1 MSIQDQFTGIQ
12 EQYTSTVKQTQEAWV
27 GIVESLTDNLQSFG
41 KQSPFA
47 VVDPAE
53 AIDQVFDFW
62 EKTLEAQREVAKQL
76 VGVTV
81 AAGERV
87 RTQAEQLGSVVREQA
102 EQVTSAAR
110 EQAEQVTGAARQQAE
125 AVREQAEAAEKAERA
140 QAAAARRAEREQAKA
155 RYEDLTKV
163 ELQDQLASRELPK
176 TGNVDEL
183 RARLVADDLS

>member
-12 EQYTSTVKQTQEAWV
+12 EQYTSTVKQTQDAWV
-27 GIVESLTDNLQSFG
+27 GIVESLTENLQSFG
-41 KQSPFA
+41 KQSPFP

-110 EQAEQVTGAARQQAE
+110 EQAQ
-125 AVREQAEAAEKAERA
+125 AVREQAEAARRAERA
-140 QAAAARRAEREQAKA
+140 QVEA

-163 ELQDQLASRELPK
+163 ELQDELASRELPK

-183 RARLVADDLS
+183 RARLVADDLG

>member
-12 EQYTSTVKQTQEAWV
+12 EQYTSTVKQTQDAWV
-27 GIVESLTDNLQSFG
+27 GIVESLTENLQSFG

-102 EQVTSAAR
+102 EQVT
-110 EQAEQVTGAARQQAE
+110 GAA
-125 AVREQAEAAEKAERA
+125 REQAEAAEKAERA

-163 ELQDQLASRELPK
+163 ELQDELASRELPK

>member
-12 EQYTSTVKQTQEAWV
+12 EQYTSTVKQTQDAWV
-27 GIVESLTDNLQSFG
+27 GIVESLTENLQSFG
-41 KQSPFA
+41 KQTPFA

-110 EQAEQVTGAARQQAE
+110 EQAQ
-125 AVREQAEAAEKAERA
+125 AVREQAEAA
-140 QAAAARRAEREQAKA
+140 RRAERAHVEA

-163 ELQDQLASRELPK
+163 ELQDELASRELPK

>member
-1 MSIQDQFTGIQ
+1 
-12 EQYTSTVKQTQEAWV
+12 VKQTQDAWV
-27 GIVESLTDNLQSFG
+27 GIVESVTDNLQSFG

-47 VVDPAE
+47 VVDPTE

-62 EKTLEAQREVAKQL
+62 EKSLEAQREVAKQL

-81 AAGERV
+81 AATDRV

-102 EQVTSAAR
+102 ETVTNVAR
-110 EQAEQVTGAARQQAE
+110 EQAQ
-125 AVREQAEAAEKAERA
+125 AVREQVE
-140 QAAAARRAEREQAKA
+140 AARRAEREQVKA

-163 ELQDQLASRELPK
+163 ELQDELASRELPK

-183 RARLVADDLS
+183 RARLVADDLK

>member
-1 MSIQDQFTGIQ
+1 MSIQD
-12 EQYTSTVKQTQEAWV
+12 QYTSTVKQTQDAWV
-27 GIVESLTDNLQSFG
+27 GIVESLTGNLQSFGTVPGFG

-47 VVDPAE
+47 VVDPNE

-102 EQVTSAAR
+102 ETVTSAAF
-110 EQAEQVTGAARQQAE
+110 EQAQ
-125 AVREQAEAAEKAERA
+125 AVREQAAAVRKAERA
-140 QAAAARRAEREQAKA
+140 EVAAQ
-155 RYEDLTKV
+155 YEDLTKA
-163 ELQDQLASRELPK
+163 ELQDELASRELPK

-183 RARLVADDLS
+183 RARLVADDLK